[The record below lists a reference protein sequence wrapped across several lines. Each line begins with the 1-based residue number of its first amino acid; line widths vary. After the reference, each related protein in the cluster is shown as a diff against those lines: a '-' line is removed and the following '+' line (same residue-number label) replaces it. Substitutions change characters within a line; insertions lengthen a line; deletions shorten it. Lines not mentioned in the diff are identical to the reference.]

1 MENYYAHHFKG
12 ICQPNSNKNKYK
24 TPFLLSLILIQ
35 SEISQHLKMMLFK
48 KNEKDVFQPK
58 MWQMPDFDL
67 KRCLPTDN
75 MESKLPKFIT
85 EDNGMVSAQFQGE
98 V

>member
-1 MENYYAHHFKG
+1 
-12 ICQPNSNKNKYK
+12 
-24 TPFLLSLILIQ
+24 
-35 SEISQHLKMMLFK
+35 MMLSK

>member
-1 MENYYAHHFKG
+1 
-12 ICQPNSNKNKYK
+12 
-24 TPFLLSLILIQ
+24 
-35 SEISQHLKMMLFK
+35 MMLFK

-85 EDNGMVSAQFQGE
+85 EDNGMVSPQFQGE
-98 V
+98 VWSLSKGEPNVSLEPAIPKGGWNLEEQGCLRPGER